1 MTRSAYQI
9 SPIWS
14 DSRLRRSKIRFP
26 RIQDYLRVTRPS
38 QITRDISFPDG
49 SDDGHEERVRG
60 NQRERE
66 PVTIILASHTRVAT
80 THTTNMASAS
90 ALAGAFTTFGVS
102 ANRAAAKKT
111 NVVAKKVRV
120 AMPSVPNESTP
131 SLTSSSPR
139 VARARRR
146 LIRQAISAARDFAIC
161 PIDGDR
167 YRTRD
172 RAIAR
177 RARVCRGLP
186 RSVRVWH
193 DCFYQPGNSRRG
205 VCQPATPRTLA
216 DPVSTPRSIH
226 RLSPRVRQSAPSSV
240 ISRYVSA
247 PRREAPEPP
256 PNTTRYVL
264 PPSVLSVSEKNGT
277 GLDLSS
283 RRAAG
288 RALDPDPARG
298 GSGRGSTRPRVR
310 VDPTLRA
317 DHTVEI
323 PPPFPLVQLA
333 LRLTR

>member
-177 RARVCRGLP
+177 RARVSRGLP

-205 VCQPATPRTLA
+205 ACQPATPRTLA

-256 PNTTRYVL
+256 PTR
-264 PPSVLSVSEKNGT
+264 PDMFCHPVSCQSPRRTERAWT
-277 GLDLSS
+277 F
-283 RRAAG
+283 RAAAPRDARLAPIP
-288 RALDPDPARG
+288 RAAARG
-298 GSGRGSTRPRVR
+298 GEARVPASVSIRRCARITRSRSPR
-310 VDPTLRA
+310 
-317 DHTVEI
+317 
-323 PPPFPLVQLA
+323 PFRSSSWRYV
-333 LRLTR
+333 